1 MAARSPKPADP
12 EIPHTASAEQHIP
25 VQAPTSDFGLRTSDS
40 GLRIP
45 ERPGTAAKEGTQPM
59 PYRFEREARTP
70 YSEVFIIE
78 NEEGEDLGRVD
89 LHFTPSVTYA
99 TLCVGETLD
108 EEGIQDLIAQIDE
121 RLVMTTDPYRE
132 DFVVTVWRGSPAGV
146 YSDSDADDDEDEDTF
161 RLN

>member
-1 MAARSPKPADP
+1 
-12 EIPHTASAEQHIP
+12 
-25 VQAPTSDFGLRTSDS
+25 
-40 GLRIP
+40 
-45 ERPGTAAKEGTQPM
+45 M

-108 EEGIQDLIAQIDE
+108 EDGIQDLIAQIDE

-132 DFVVTVWRGSPAGV
+132 DFVVTVWTGRESGV
-146 YSDSDADDDEDEDTF
+146 YSDEDLDEEDEEEDFTNGD
-161 RLN
+161 RPHT